1 MVGAQ
6 AVEDIH
12 AKFASELFQQFEEAY
27 DTKNQEK
34 LRVRD
39 PLPTLFSSLR
49 GESNLDYP
57 CRSTTAF

>member
-1 MVGAQ
+1 M
-6 AVEDIH
+6 EDIH

-39 PLPTLFSSLR
+39 PPNSVLFVE
-49 GESNLDYP
+49 GGSNLDYP
-57 CRSTTAF
+57 CRSITAF

>member
-39 PLPTLFSSLR
+39 PPNSVLFVE
-49 GESNLDYP
+49 GGSNLDYP
-57 CRSTTAF
+57 CRSITAF